1 MDFLKHNQLRRDKM
15 KKLIIITIALLML
28 TGAAFAKDITI
39 SGSTTVFPI
48 AQKCAEIFM
57 DANPEINISVRGG
70 GSGVGIAN
78 IISGTVDI
86 ADASRAIKNK
96 ELKQAKENGINPVG
110 NVVAKDG
117 LAIIVHPSNGMTNIT
132 VEQLMK
138 IFNGETSNWKELG
151 GPSMPIVVISRDF
164 SSGTFEIFKEKVLKS
179 GKVRDDALLLASNKA
194 VATTVKDTP
203 GAIGYVGLGFITDE
217 VKALTVEGIKP
228 SVETVN
234 DGTYAIARPLYMYT
248 NGSPKGVVKEF
259 IDFILSEQGQSIV
272 EDAGYVPLR

>member
-1 MDFLKHNQLRRDKM
+1 M
-15 KKLIIITIALLML
+15 KKLITIILAGLML
-28 TGAAFAKDITI
+28 TGAVAAKDITI

-110 NVVAKDG
+110 NVVAKDA
-117 LAIIVHPSNGMTNIT
+117 LAIAVHPSNSMNNIT

-138 IFNGETSNWKELG
+138 IFNGEISNWKDLG
-151 GPSMPIVVISRDF
+151 GPSMPIVIISRDF
-164 SSGTFEIFKEKVLKS
+164 SSGTFEVFKEKVLKS
-179 GKVRDDALLLASNKA
+179 GKIRDDALLLASNKA

-203 GAIGYVGLGFITDE
+203 GAIGYVGLGFISSDIK
-217 VKALTVEGIKP
+217 VLKVEGVVP

-234 DGTYAIARPLYMYT
+234 DGTYSLARPLYMYT
-248 NGSPKGVVKEF
+248 NGSPKGVVKDF
-259 IDFILSEQGQSIV
+259 IDFILSEQGQTIA
-272 EDAGYVPLR
+272 EEAGYVPLR

>member
-1 MDFLKHNQLRRDKM
+1 M

-164 SSGTFEIFKEKVLKS
+164 SSGTFEVFKEKVLKS